1 MCGTATGMLKH
12 VVIDE
17 VWSKGSA
24 MLLAGWWWWCKGA
37 AETVRD
43 YEKTGGSR
51 NRSLYGSLPRIVT
64 SKV

>member
-43 YEKTGGSR
+43 YEKTGDQGIEVSMVH
-51 NRSLYGSLPRIVT
+51 YQE
-64 SKV
+64 